1 MNTAKS
7 LLALSRYQ
15 AKKESDE
22 EEIRKLK
29 ALIKKQDALLKKVL
43 KKVFEK
49 HIEDLKSAYVSQDPP
64 YILPC
69 TKGEKENGK

>member
-15 AKKESDE
+15 AKKESYE

-29 ALIKKQDALLKKVL
+29 ALIKKQNALLKKVL
-43 KKVFEK
+43 KKELESDK
-49 HIEDLKSAYVSQDPP
+49 GREGTDSAKP
-64 YILPC
+64 
-69 TKGEKENGK
+69 KE

>member
-15 AKKESDE
+15 AKKESYE

-43 KKVFEK
+43 KKELESDK
-49 HIEDLKSAYVSQDPP
+49 GTKRADSAKP
-64 YILPC
+64 
-69 TKGEKENGK
+69 EE

>member
-1 MNTAKS
+1 MNAAKS

-15 AKKESDE
+15 AKKESYE

-43 KKVFEK
+43 KKELESDK
-49 HIEDLKSAYVSQDPP
+49 G
-64 YILPC
+64 
-69 TKGEKENGK
+69 TKRADSTESKE

>member
-15 AKKESDE
+15 AKKDSYE

-29 ALIKKQDALLKKVL
+29 ALIEKQDALLKTVL
-43 KKVFEK
+43 KKELESDK
-49 HIEDLKSAYVSQDPP
+49 GTKRADSTKS
-64 YILPC
+64 
-69 TKGEKENGK
+69 KE

>member
-15 AKKESDE
+15 AKKESYE

-43 KKVFEK
+43 KKELECDK
-49 HIEDLKSAYVSQDPP
+49 GTTKKDSAKP
-64 YILPC
+64 
-69 TKGEKENGK
+69 KE

>member
-15 AKKESDE
+15 AKKESYE

-29 ALIKKQDALLKKVL
+29 TLIEKQDVLLKKVL
-43 KKVFEK
+43 KKELERDK
-49 HIEDLKSAYVSQDPP
+49 GTERADSTI
-64 YILPC
+64 
-69 TKGEKENGK
+69 TKE

>member
-15 AKKESDE
+15 AKKESYE

-43 KKVFEK
+43 KKELENDK
-49 HIEDLKSAYVSQDPP
+49 GTKRADSAKP
-64 YILPC
+64 
-69 TKGEKENGK
+69 KE

>member
-15 AKKESDE
+15 AKKESYE

-43 KKVFEK
+43 KKELESDK
-49 HIEDLKSAYVSQDPP
+49 GRKRADSTKS
-64 YILPC
+64 
-69 TKGEKENGK
+69 KE

>member
-15 AKKESDE
+15 AKKDSYE

-29 ALIKKQDALLKKVL
+29 DLVKKQDTLLKTVL
-43 KKVFEK
+43 QKELESDKGTK
-49 HIEDLKSAYVSQDPP
+49 RADSTKSKERVPVLEQSSS
-64 YILPC
+64 YI
-69 TKGEKENGK
+69 

>member
-43 KKVFEK
+43 QKELGSDKGTK
-49 HIEDLKSAYVSQDPP
+49 RADSAKS
-64 YILPC
+64 
-69 TKGEKENGK
+69 KE

>member
-15 AKKESDE
+15 AKKESYE

-29 ALIKKQDALLKKVL
+29 ALIKKQDALLKKLL
-43 KKVFEK
+43 KKELESDK
-49 HIEDLKSAYVSQDPP
+49 GTKRAGSAKP
-64 YILPC
+64 
-69 TKGEKENGK
+69 KE

>member
-15 AKKESDE
+15 AKKESYE

-43 KKVFEK
+43 KKELESDRVREGK
-49 HIEDLKSAYVSQDPP
+49 DRAKP
-64 YILPC
+64 
-69 TKGEKENGK
+69 KE

>member
-15 AKKESDE
+15 ARKESYE

-43 KKVFEK
+43 KKELESDK
-49 HIEDLKSAYVSQDPP
+49 RGKRADCAES
-64 YILPC
+64 
-69 TKGEKENGK
+69 KE

>member
-15 AKKESDE
+15 AKKESYE

-43 KKVFEK
+43 KKELESDK
-49 HIEDLKSAYVSQDPP
+49 GRAESKSSAKP
-64 YILPC
+64 
-69 TKGEKENGK
+69 KE

>member
-15 AKKESDE
+15 AKKESYE

-43 KKVFEK
+43 KKELESDK
-49 HIEDLKSAYVSQDPP
+49 G
-64 YILPC
+64 
-69 TKGEKENGK
+69 TKGADSAKSKE

>member
-15 AKKESDE
+15 AKKESYE

-29 ALIKKQDALLKKVL
+29 ALIKKQDALLKKLL
-43 KKVFEK
+43 KKEK
-49 HIEDLKSAYVSQDPP
+49 HTEDLKSAYVSQDPL

-69 TKGEKENGK
+69 TKGEKENDK

>member
-15 AKKESDE
+15 AKKESYE

-29 ALIKKQDALLKKVL
+29 ALIKEQDTLLRELLKKEL
-43 KKVFEK
+43 ESDKGTKRA
-49 HIEDLKSAYVSQDPP
+49 DSTKSKERVPVSSIGSFD
-64 YILPC
+64 I
-69 TKGEKENGK
+69 

>member
-1 MNTAKS
+1 MNAAKS

-15 AKKESDE
+15 AKKESYE

-43 KKVFEK
+43 KKEL
-49 HIEDLKSAYVSQDPP
+49 ESD
-64 YILPC
+64 
-69 TKGEKENGK
+69 KGRKRKDSTEPKE

>member
-15 AKKESDE
+15 AKKESYE

-29 ALIKKQDALLKKVL
+29 ALIEKQDALLKKVL
-43 KKVFEK
+43 KKELESDK
-49 HIEDLKSAYVSQDPP
+49 GTKRADSTKSKERVPVSSISSFD
-64 YILPC
+64 I
-69 TKGEKENGK
+69 

>member
-1 MNTAKS
+1 MNAAKS

-15 AKKESDE
+15 AKKESYE

-43 KKVFEK
+43 KKELESDK
-49 HIEDLKSAYVSQDPP
+49 GRKRADSAKP
-64 YILPC
+64 
-69 TKGEKENGK
+69 KE

>member
-15 AKKESDE
+15 AKKESYE

-43 KKVFEK
+43 KKELEGDK
-49 HIEDLKSAYVSQDPP
+49 GTKRADSAKP
-64 YILPC
+64 
-69 TKGEKENGK
+69 KE

>member
-15 AKKESDE
+15 ARKESYE

-29 ALIKKQDALLKKVL
+29 ALIKKQDALLKKLL
-43 KKVFEK
+43 KKELGSDK
-49 HIEDLKSAYVSQDPP
+49 G
-64 YILPC
+64 
-69 TKGEKENGK
+69 TKRADSTKPKE

>member
-15 AKKESDE
+15 AKKESYE

-43 KKVFEK
+43 KKELESDK
-49 HIEDLKSAYVSQDPP
+49 GRKREDSTIV
-64 YILPC
+64 
-69 TKGEKENGK
+69 KE

>member
-1 MNTAKS
+1 MNVAKS

-15 AKKESDE
+15 AKKESYE

-43 KKVFEK
+43 KKELESDK
-49 HIEDLKSAYVSQDPP
+49 GRKRADS
-64 YILPC
+64 
-69 TKGEKENGK
+69 TKPKE

>member
-1 MNTAKS
+1 MNAAKS

-15 AKKESDE
+15 AKKDSYE

-43 KKVFEK
+43 KKELESDK
-49 HIEDLKSAYVSQDPP
+49 GTKREDSTIV
-64 YILPC
+64 
-69 TKGEKENGK
+69 KE

>member
-1 MNTAKS
+1 MNAAKS

-15 AKKESDE
+15 AKKESYE

-43 KKVFEK
+43 KKELEK
-49 HIEDLKSAYVSQDPP
+49 SDKGTKRADSAKP
-64 YILPC
+64 
-69 TKGEKENGK
+69 KE

>member
-15 AKKESDE
+15 AKKESYE

-29 ALIKKQDALLKKVL
+29 ALIKKQDALLKKLL
-43 KKVFEK
+43 KKELESDRVTK
-49 HIEDLKSAYVSQDPP
+49 RADSAKS
-64 YILPC
+64 
-69 TKGEKENGK
+69 KE

>member
-15 AKKESDE
+15 AKKESYE

-43 KKVFEK
+43 KKELESDK
-49 HIEDLKSAYVSQDPP
+49 GTKRADSTKS
-64 YILPC
+64 
-69 TKGEKENGK
+69 KE

>member
-1 MNTAKS
+1 MNAAKS

-15 AKKESDE
+15 AKKESYE

-43 KKVFEK
+43 KKELESDK
-49 HIEDLKSAYVSQDPP
+49 GRKREDSTIV
-64 YILPC
+64 
-69 TKGEKENGK
+69 KE